1 MINFHLLC
9 EGAPVKRRETKN
21 WLKRVI
27 ELENKRVGQIDIIFC
42 SDQYLLELNK
52 NHLSHDYYP
61 DILTFNYS
69 EDQAVVSGDLYISLD
84 RVRENADRNR
94 VATDMELKRVMVHGI
109 LHLLGYSDRSGEEKK
124 AMRMIEESYLE
135 IF

>member
-1 MINFHLLC
+1 MINFHLLY

-42 SDQYLLELNK
+42 SDLYLLELNK
-52 NHLSHDYYP
+52 THLNHDYYT

-69 EDQAVVSGDLYISLD
+69 GDQSVISGDLYISLD
-84 RVRENADRNR
+84 RVKENADMNQ
-94 VATDMELKRVMVHGI
+94 VGTDVELMRVMVHGI
-109 LHLLGYSDRSGEEKK
+109 LHLLGYNDKSTSEKK
-124 AMRMIEESYLE
+124 VMRMKEETYLQ